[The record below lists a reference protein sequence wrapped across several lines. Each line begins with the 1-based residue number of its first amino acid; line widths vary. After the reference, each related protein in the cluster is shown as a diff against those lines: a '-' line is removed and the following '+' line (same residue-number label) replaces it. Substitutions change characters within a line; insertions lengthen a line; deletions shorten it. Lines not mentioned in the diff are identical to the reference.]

1 MEKLEINGTEFT
13 FDVEKTR
20 EYYKSNE
27 VCDCAYCLQFRH
39 TVRNLYPELA
49 AYLARFGIDIARPDE
64 TGPVDLEESILYYFV
79 GYTVC
84 GSGSAPEGADE
95 EISIAADGKTLKLTL
110 GTGFQFPNNQ
120 KEEYFS
126 LTVYDLYLPRVNVA
140 EE

>member
-1 MEKLEINGTEFT
+1 MEKLEINKAEFT
-13 FDVEKTR
+13 FDPEKTR
-20 EYYKSNE
+20 EYYRTNE
-27 VCDCAYCLQFRH
+27 VCDCADCLLFRD

-64 TGPVDLEESILYYFV
+64 TGPIDLEDGIRYTFA

-84 GSGSAPEGADE
+84 GSAPEGADE

-110 GTGFQFPNNQ
+110 GTGFQFPHNQ

>member
-1 MEKLEINGTEFT
+1 MEKLEINGTVFS
-13 FDVEKTR
+13 FDPEKTR
-20 EYYKSNE
+20 EYYRTNE

-39 TVRNLYPELA
+39 TVRDSYPELA

-64 TGPVDLEESILYYFV
+64 TGPIDLEDGILYTFA

-84 GSGSAPEGADE
+84 GSAPEGADE
-95 EISIAADGKTLKLTL
+95 DISIDVDGKTLQLDF
-110 GTGFQFPNNQ
+110 GAGFQFPNSQ

>member
-27 VCDCAYCLQFRH
+27 VCDCADCLLFRR
-39 TVRNLYPELA
+39 TVRDLYPELA
-49 AYLARFGIDIARPDE
+49 EYLARFGIDIARPDE

-84 GSGSAPEGADE
+84 GSAPERADE

>member
-1 MEKLEINGTEFT
+1 MEKLEINGTVFT
-13 FDVEKTR
+13 FDPEKTR

-27 VCDCAYCLQFRH
+27 VCDCADCLLFRR
-39 TVRNLYPELA
+39 TVRDLYPDLA
-49 AYLARFGIDIARPDE
+49 EYLARFGIDIARPDE

-84 GSGSAPEGADE
+84 GSAPEGADE

-110 GTGFQFPNNQ
+110 GTGFEFPNNQ

-126 LTVYDLYLPRVNVA
+126 LTVYDLYLPRVKDA
-140 EE
+140 EM

>member
-1 MEKLEINGTEFT
+1 MEKLEINGTVFS
-13 FDVEKTR
+13 FDPEKTR
-20 EYYKSNE
+20 EYYRTNE
-27 VCDCAYCLQFRH
+27 VCDCADCLLFRD

-64 TGPVDLEESILYYFV
+64 TGPIDLEDGILYTFA

-84 GSGSAPEGADE
+84 GSAPEGADE

>member
-1 MEKLEINGTEFT
+1 MEKLEINGTVFS
-13 FDVEKTR
+13 FDPEKTR
-20 EYYKSNE
+20 EYYRTNE
-27 VCDCAYCLQFRH
+27 VCDCADCLLFRD

-64 TGPVDLEESILYYFV
+64 TGPIDLDDSILYTFA

-84 GSGSAPEGADE
+84 GSAPEGADE
-95 EISIAADGKTLKLTL
+95 EISIAADGKILKLTL

-126 LTVYDLYLPRVNVA
+126 LTVYDLFIPEMKAA
-140 EE
+140 EK

>member
-1 MEKLEINGTEFT
+1 MEKLENNGTVFT
-13 FDVEKTR
+13 FDPEKTR
-20 EYYKSNE
+20 EYYRTNE
-27 VCDCAYCLQFRH
+27 ICDCADCLLFRH
-39 TVRNLYPELA
+39 TVRDLYPELTE
-49 AYLARFGIDIARPDE
+49 YLARFGIDIARPDE
-64 TGPVDLEESILYYFV
+64 TGPIDLEDGILYSFA

-84 GSGSAPEGADE
+84 GSAPEGADE

-120 KEEYFS
+120 MEEYFS

>member
-1 MEKLEINGTEFT
+1 MEKLEINGTIFT
-13 FDVEKTR
+13 FDLEKTR
-20 EYYKSNE
+20 DYYRTNE
-27 VCDCAYCLQFRH
+27 VCDCADCLLFRH
-39 TVRNLYPELA
+39 TVRDLYPELA
-49 AYLARFGIDIARPDE
+49 EYLARFGIDIARPDE
-64 TGPVDLEESILYYFV
+64 TGPVDLEDSILYYFV

-84 GSGSAPEGADE
+84 GSAPEGADE
-95 EISIAADGKTLKLTL
+95 EISIAADGKTLKATL